1 LKNKAN
7 AYIGKTDKF
16 RVYMNDGCW
25 LAVSVHPTGPVTSEI
40 DQHFLWVS
48 SALKQILSCYQK

>member
-7 AYIGKTDKF
+7 AHVGKVDKF

-40 DQHFLWVS
+40 DQLILWVS
-48 SALKQILSCYQK
+48 SALEQILGCYPK